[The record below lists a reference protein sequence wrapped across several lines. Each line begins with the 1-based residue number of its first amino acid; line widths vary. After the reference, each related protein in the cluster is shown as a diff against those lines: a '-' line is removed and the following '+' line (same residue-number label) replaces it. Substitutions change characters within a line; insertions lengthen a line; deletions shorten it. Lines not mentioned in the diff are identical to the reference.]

1 MITKDQFIT
10 KINSYNL
17 SEELIAKC
25 IAYYDNDSKSINK
38 EAVIDGDDSERLIKT
53 VNKWYGIVNS
63 TKERKPRTKK
73 VVEPSFEIDMT
84 SINQVKETIKKSDST
99 DEVLA
104 IQSELEDLVVYC
116 VERLEKIMQKDI
128 QAKEDKA
135 KQLIEELNKLGKK
148 YKLVEE

>member
-104 IQSELEDLVVYC
+104 IQSELEDLVVY
-116 VERLEKIMQKDI
+116 
-128 QAKEDKA
+128 
-135 KQLIEELNKLGKK
+135 
-148 YKLVEE
+148 